1 MPSILIIADHRLNR
15 SPSQR
20 YRFEQ
25 YLDFFKENNFSW
37 ELSEIITEK
46 DDAIFYHPG
55 NHLKK
60 AMIMLKSIFIRLKD
74 LQRAK
79 KFDIVFIQREA
90 LLLGSP
96 YFEKQFFKRS
106 KVVFDFDDSIW
117 LLDTSPENK
126 KFEFLKNSDKTKINI
141 QHAHVVIAGNSFLA
155 NYAKQF
161 NSNVVIIPTTIDTL
175 FHKVLGDTSTSFNKP
190 TNNQQSVTLS
200 GVEGQSPI
208 VIGWSGSI
216 STIKHFEIAISVL
229 KEIIKKYP
237 NQIEIHV
244 IGQGNYS
251 NPDIP
256 VISKNWSAETE
267 VQNINAFDI
276 GIMPL
281 PDDEWV
287 KGKCGL
293 KGLSYMACG
302 VATVMSKVGVNSEI
316 IENGKNGFLATTKQ
330 EWVDALSQ
338 LIENAELRTRL
349 GAVGKTT
356 VVEKYSVEAN
366 KQKYLHLL
374 KSLIKD

>member
-25 YLDFFKENNFSW
+25 YLSFFTENNFTW

-55 NHLKK
+55 NYLQK
-60 AMIMLKSIFIRLKD
+60 AWIMLKSLAIRLKD

-79 KFDIVFIQREA
+79 NFDIVFIQREA
-90 LLLGSP
+90 LLLGSSF
-96 YFEKQFFKRS
+96 FEKQLYKRS

-126 KFEFLKNSDKTKINI
+126 KFEFLKNPDKTKINI
-141 QHAHVVIAGNSFLA
+141 QHAHAVIAGNQFLA

-161 NSNVVIIPTTIDTL
+161 NKNTIVIPTTIDTD
-175 FHKVLGDTSTSFNKP
+175 FHIPKP
-190 TNNQQSVTLS
+190 EYRNRLDFERTDKK
-200 GVEGQSPI
+200 I

-216 STIKHFEIAISVL
+216 STIKHFEMAIPVL
-229 KEIIKKYP
+229 KDVLKKYP
-237 NQIEIHV
+237 HQVEIHV

-251 NPDIP
+251 HPD
-256 VISKNWSAETE
+256 VDVVFKNWSAHTE
-267 VQNINAFDI
+267 VEDLNCFDI

-281 PDDEWV
+281 PNDEWV

-302 VATVMSKVGVNSEI
+302 VATVMSAVGVNTDI
-316 IENGKNGFLATTKQ
+316 IEHGKNGFVVSFDE
-330 EWVDALSQ
+330 EWISVLSQ
-338 LIENAELRTRL
+338 LIENVDLRHTIGNNGR
-349 GAVGKTT
+349 KT
-356 VVEKYSVEAN
+356 VVENYSVQAN
-366 KQKYLHLL
+366 KIKYLEVL
-374 KSLIKD
+374 KSLIK